1 MANEFKLTVLTP
13 EKSVLDESVTYLQ
26 APGLEGYFGVLANH
40 APLIAALMPGKFTVR
55 KAGGTEEIYAL
66 SGGFLEVSDNTAV
79 VLADAL
85 EPRFEIDRA
94 RAEAAEKR
102 ARDRLNGS
110 SSEAKIDR
118 ARAEA
123 ALKRAINRASISR

>member
-13 EKSVLDESVTYLQ
+13 EKSVLDESVTYVQ

-40 APLIAALMPGKFTVR
+40 APLIAALQPGKFTVR
-55 KAGGTEEIYAL
+55 NAAGAEKLYAL
-66 SGGFLEVSDNTAV
+66 SGGFLEVSDNAAV

-85 EPRFEIDRA
+85 ERDAEIDGGRA
-94 RAEAAEKR
+94 AEAEKR
-102 ARDRLNGS
+102 ARERLEKAAHDGR
-110 SSEAKIDR
+110 IDR

-123 ALKRAINRASISR
+123 ALKRAINRISVKR